1 MERDDR
7 RETSVV
13 AGVAAKAKAQAEAL
27 KATPPEPSKPA
38 LFDAVRRQGE
48 RAAALDVAG
57 IVEGIKAAS
66 PKTREQYR
74 RTIKRRLLDTG
85 GVPDLAEV
93 SRASWYP
100 TRAAL
105 RAGLAETYRVAKREY
120 DKAMRA
126 GDVGL
131 AARCIQ
137 RATKALDGLEA
148 VSSAKAPAPVKVE
161 RSARQRLPSPKAGS
175 WQARVYEAATPTM
188 RPAIAVLWATGCRPA
203 ELEQG
208 VDVYIGEGG
217 ALRVRI
223 PGAKVSDKNHSGQP
237 VRVLEIAQESQAGK
251 ALLAALDGKKRLLVQ
266 RKANRLSKDFLD
278 RIRPRLPKGWTIS
291 AYSFRHQTAAN
302 LKADLKD
309 PAEVAQA
316 MGHRATRSQQAYGT
330 KGQKQRGGGAVI
342 QAKATHPAKETRGFV
357 VSPPRPSTKNPSA
370 SLSL

>member
-1 MERDDR
+1 MERDNR
-7 RETSVV
+7 RGNSVV
-13 AGVAAKAKAQAEAL
+13 AGAAAQAKAQAEAL
-27 KATPPEPSKPA
+27 KAAPPEPSKPA
-38 LFDAVRRQGE
+38 LFDAVRREGE

-57 IVEGIKAAS
+57 ISEGIKSAS
-66 PKTREQYR
+66 PKTRDQYR
-74 RTIKRRLLDTG
+74 RIIKRRLLDNG
-85 GVPDLAEV
+85 GVPDLADV

-126 GDVGL
+126 GDVRL
-131 AARCIQ
+131 AAQCVQ

-148 VSSAKAPAPVKVE
+148 VSNATAPAPVKVE

-188 RPAIAVLWATGCRPA
+188 KPAIAVLWATGCRPA

-217 ALRVRI
+217 TLRVRI

-237 VRVLEIAQESQAGK
+237 VRVLEIAKDSKAGK
-251 ALLAALDGKKRLLVQ
+251 ALLAVLEGKKRVLVQ
-266 RKANRLSKDFLD
+266 RKAARVSKDFLD
-278 RIRPRLPKGWTIS
+278 HIRPRLPTAWTIS
-291 AYSFRHQTAAN
+291 AYSFRHQAAAN
-302 LKADLKD
+302 LKADLED

-316 MGHRATRSQQAYGT
+316 MGHRTTRSQQHYGT
-330 KGQKQRGGGAVI
+330 KGQKQGGGGAVI
-342 QAKATHPAKETRGFV
+342 KAKATHPAKETRGLV
-357 VSPPRPSTKNPSA
+357 VSPPGKNTPT
-370 SLSL
+370 LSL